1 MITHSKTP
9 AGELSYYGLSLLSYL
24 RESHPELA
32 ADAVFVAERADEAA
46 QTYSGSIHE
55 GRTHTEAEEAASAQ
69 LYRGLLFSP
78 YNTLVHIIWDEFAQ
92 EIPEEEARFAARLLL
107 PLCGEVLSKYDL
119 TDDFASCAQ
128 YNQLYTE
135 LVGNIQILLGDG
147 VQ

>member
-1 MITHSKTP
+1 MTHSKTP

-24 RESHPELA
+24 RESHPDLA
-32 ADAVFVAERADEAA
+32 ADAAFVAERADEAA
-46 QTYSGSIHE
+46 QTYSDTIHE
-55 GRTHTEAEEAASAQ
+55 GRTHTEAEEAASTQ

-107 PLCGEVLSKYDL
+107 PLCGEVLRKYDL
-119 TDDFASCAQ
+119 TDEFEYTPQ